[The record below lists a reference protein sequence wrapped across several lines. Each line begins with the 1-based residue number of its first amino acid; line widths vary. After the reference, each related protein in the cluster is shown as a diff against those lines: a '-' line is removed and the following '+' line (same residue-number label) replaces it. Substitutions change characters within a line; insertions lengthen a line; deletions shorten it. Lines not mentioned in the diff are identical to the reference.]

1 MVDSKMMK
9 ITVSS
14 DPGERSRG
22 QKRMRKKELR
32 VVVALDT
39 TTQALAMEEAGKEAG
54 LNGRLIP
61 IPRQLTADCG
71 LAWSEPVQSRGK
83 MEQLIREKGLEY
95 HQIVELVI

>member
-14 DPGERSRG
+14 DDGENRED
-22 QKRMRKKELR
+22 RKNAEKELR
-32 VVVALDT
+32 VVVAFDT

-71 LAWSEPVQSRGK
+71 LAWSEPVQSRGE

>member
-1 MVDSKMMK
+1 MK

-14 DPGERSRG
+14 DAGENRED
-22 QKRMRKKELR
+22 RKNAEKELR
-32 VVVALDT
+32 VVVAFDT

-71 LAWSEPVQSRGK
+71 LAWSEPVQSRGE

>member
-32 VVVALDT
+32 VVVAFDT
-39 TTQALAMEEAGKEAG
+39 TTQALAMEEAGKEGCSAKKCPAE
-54 LNGRLIP
+54 R
-61 IPRQLTADCG
+61 
-71 LAWSEPVQSRGK
+71 
-83 MEQLIREKGLEY
+83 KGEGC
-95 HQIVELVI
+95 V